1 MNFKRVL
8 ALVLT
13 LCLALCLCAC
23 GGEEKKETTAQTTQT
38 TTAPTAAQ
46 TQPTEAAPIDPVDEG
61 KATYV
66 ITVVDNNGKAV
77 VGAGV
82 QLCKDTCLPGITN
95 DQGTAEF
102 KVVED
107 PEYKVSFMS
116 VPEGYEGV
124 EDAYYFEDGAYEL
137 TITLTAIEGAN
148 DGKALYTVKVVD
160 EGGNPVVG
168 AGVQLCKDTCLPA
181 ITDEDGIAEFRVVE
195 DPEYKVSFM
204 SVPEGFSGAEEAY
217 YFADGTYELVIT
229 LKAVA

>member
-8 ALVLT
+8 ALAMT

-23 GGEEKKETTAQTTQT
+23 GGEEKKETSAETTQ
-38 TTAPTAAQ
+38 ATAATAAPE

-66 ITVVDNNGKAV
+66 ITVVDESGKPV

-102 KVVED
+102 KVAED

-116 VPEGYEGV
+116 VPEGYEGA
-124 EDAYYFEDGAYEL
+124 EEAYYFENGSYEL
-137 TITLTAIEGAN
+137 TITLIAPAVN

-181 ITDEDGIAEFRVVE
+181 ITDEDGIAEFRVAE

-204 SVPEGFSGAEEAY
+204 SVPEGYEGAEEAY
-217 YFADGTYELVIT
+217 YFESGSYELVIT